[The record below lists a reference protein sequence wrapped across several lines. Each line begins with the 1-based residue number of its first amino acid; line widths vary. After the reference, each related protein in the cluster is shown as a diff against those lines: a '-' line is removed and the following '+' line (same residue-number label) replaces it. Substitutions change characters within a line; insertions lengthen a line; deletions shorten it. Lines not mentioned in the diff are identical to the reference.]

1 VGFVDNKVNSFSS
14 YLIFA
19 ILYRYLFFDLFGTPN
34 SCTCSLGGGGGGT
47 NVKKKKKKN
56 FFF

>member
-1 VGFVDNKVNSFSS
+1 MGFVDNKVNSFSS

-34 SCTCSLGGGGGGT
+34 SCTCSLGGGGGGDDS
-47 NVKKKKKKN
+47 
-56 FFF
+56 